1 MGVFTQV
8 QLRRQ
13 ELISKGF
20 PVNKL
25 VMVTNAVT
33 ILAVLQETV
42 HDKELIK
49 NYKQTR
55 TFYGMDVVIIK
66 GDNFDHNRHI
76 HFEIFEQLNK
86 N

>member
-20 PVNKL
+20 PANKL

-66 GDNFDHNRHI
+66 GDNFVHNRHI